1 MAEQW
6 CVLGSCWSCYRNS
19 EGLFGLDNLWST
31 LVIYYKCVT
40 HARGRPCVLTSALWW
55 HFGFAHFI
63 SEPPQVFIQFC
74 TNIFV
79 YFTAYMI
86 QELCKT
92 PDRWPKVFSKMS
104 CCSLAPCK
112 DNKVLS
118 KTAAQWKQIC
128 CLSAEKTLINA
139 LQVQLWWQECERY
152 NSTTAAV

>member
-112 DNKVLS
+112 DNKGSTLHSCSVEADMLS
-118 KTAAQWKQIC
+118 VGRKNTDKRSPSTALMARMW
-128 CLSAEKTLINA
+128 TL
-139 LQVQLWWQECERY
+139 
-152 NSTTAAV
+152 